1 MIDAIMGFLA
11 IASFVWFMICVYSG
25 HGKTTRIQF
34 ITGFRI
40 VRERIKRWVQK
51 RRENNDLFI

>member
-11 IASFVWFMICVYSG
+11 IASFVGFMICVYSG

-40 VRERIKRWVQK
+40 IRERIKRWIQK
-51 RRENNDLFI
+51 RRENND